1 MGIVNVHKYADT
13 IKNWSVYIGLN
24 RILIHLIRVHLSS
37 VWGQL
42 KPHLRGIVRGIEPLR
57 MTGSHVSHVSY
68 PEVCHAH
75 AQPEVA
81 QYPP

>member
-13 IKNWSVYIGLN
+13 IKNWLVYIGLN

-42 KPHLRGIVRGIEPLR
+42 KPHLWEIVRGTTDFKLIFRVYNFLICSLL
-57 MTGSHVSHVSY
+57 MLTL
-68 PEVCHAH
+68 
-75 AQPEVA
+75 
-81 QYPP
+81 